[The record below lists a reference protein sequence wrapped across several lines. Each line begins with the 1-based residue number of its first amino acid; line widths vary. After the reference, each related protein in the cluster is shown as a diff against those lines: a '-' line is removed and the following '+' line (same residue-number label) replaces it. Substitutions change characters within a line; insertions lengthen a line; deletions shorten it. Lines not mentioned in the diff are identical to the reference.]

1 MNNLL
6 LFLQAPVSQSIE
18 RRDAQMTNVPQNR
31 TEVNEE
37 EQQLEEEEKKKK
49 PETQNFSHWENDTF
63 ERIQARLDASMKV
76 KKNP

>member
-18 RRDAQMTNVPQNR
+18 RREAQKTNVPQNR

-37 EQQLEEEEKKKK
+37 KQKCEEEEKN
-49 PETQNFSHWENDTF
+49 ETENFEHCENNTF